1 MGEIVFLIQCPDK
14 KGLLTNISNFFYGL
28 GFNILHCQ
36 QHSDMEVSQYFMRI
50 VLDMA
55 TLNISKA
62 ELEGKFSDF
71 ALKNNLS
78 WTVKYSDAVPRLA
91 VLVSKTSHCLY
102 ELLLAQ
108 QENELFCEI
117 PLIISNHP
125 ELEYVAE
132 QFRIPFYCF
141 PLNRKNR
148 KEQEKDILS
157 KLRQHHIDL
166 VVLARYMQILSADFI
181 SRYVN
186 QIINIH
192 HAFLPAF
199 QGSNPYRQAFERG
212 VKMIGATA
220 HYATEDLDRGPIIEQ
235 DVERVSHE
243 NTIKELKQ
251 IGKDIERRVLVKAV
265 KADLENRIAVFRN
278 RTVVF

>member
-243 NTIKELKQ
+243 NTIEELKQ